1 MKINNEKFKQAILSA
16 LADREMMKIL
26 DCTAYQTVSVND
38 VIKKTSIPHTTAYR
52 KINWMLQ
59 EGLLT
64 VEKIHITPDGK
75 KFSRFR
81 STLKSITAKYEQNKV
96 VIEAEYNMNPQVK
109 TAERFFSLNNE
120 Q

>member
-1 MKINNEKFKQAILSA
+1 MKINNEKFKQAILNT
-16 LADREMMKIL
+16 LADKEMIKIL
-26 DCTAYQTVSVND
+26 DCTSYRTVSVND
-38 VIKKTSIPHTTAYR
+38 IIKEANIPHTTAYR

-75 KFSRFR
+75 KFSLFR
-81 STLKSITAKYEQNKV
+81 STLKSITVKYEQNKV
-96 VIEAEYNMNPQVK
+96 VIEAEYNVNPQEK

>member
-1 MKINNEKFKQAILSA
+1 MKINNEKFKQAILNA
-16 LADREMMKIL
+16 LADKEMIKIL
-26 DCTAYQTVSVND
+26 DCTTYQTVSVND
-38 VIKKTSIPHTTAYR
+38 IIKETNIPHTTAYR

-75 KFSRFR
+75 KYSLFR
-81 STLKSITAKYEQNKV
+81 STLKSIAVKYEQNKV
-96 VIEAEYNMNPQVK
+96 VVEAEYGVNPQEK
-109 TAERFFSLNNE
+109 IAERFFSLNHE